1 VPTKEA
7 QKLTINYAE
16 IGLKVGLEIHQQLA
30 TTAKLFCNCPPEL
43 FKEQPEIVFL
53 RRLRPTQSELGQVD
67 PAAYFEFQK
76 GVRIRYEAN
85 HATSCLVEMDEEP
98 PHPLNMEAVETVLM
112 TALMMNAKPVDEV
125 HVMRK
130 TVIDGSNT
138 TGFQRTCVIALDGD
152 IKVGGKIIPIQHA
165 SLEEDAARK
174 TGTEEDGK
182 IIRYRI
188 DRLGIPLIEVA
199 TGPVIYS
206 PAEAQEVALAIGRIL
221 RDTGR
226 VMRGLGTIRQDLNVF
241 IPNGALV
248 EIKGV
253 QELELISKVV
263 EYEVQRQLN
272 LLSIRDELK
281 KANVEAACLNE
292 EFVDATAVFKQTTCK
307 ILQKALNKHHCI
319 KAVKLPNFNGFLK
332 RELMPDF
339 RLGTELADRARFWG
353 RVGGIFHTDE
363 LPAYGVTTEEVKA
376 LRKTVN
382 AKDEDAV
389 VFVAD
394 VPENVEDALKA
405 VVERA
410 REALEGVPAETR
422 AANADGTTRY
432 MRPRPGA
439 ARMYPE
445 TDIPP
450 SPITSA
456 FVEKVRQNLPEP
468 AEKKLARL
476 MKEYSLNEKL
486 AKQVVDSEYS
496 NLFEVIA
503 RESGVSATTVA
514 AFLTETVKAL
524 KRDGVHVESV
534 SDEQVVDIFR
544 LVGVRRLAKEAISDV
559 FGWLSRHENSSTE
572 ETKRQQPTAKVIG
585 GIEVPQGK
593 IYDEAIAALGLA
605 MLSQETLETLVNR
618 VINENKRS
626 VDKLGKNAFGMLMGL
641 VMKEVRGKADPE
653 LVSKLL
659 KERLK

>member
-1 VPTKEA
+1 LE
-7 QKLTINYAE
+7 IDYAK

-30 TTAKLFCNCPPEL
+30 TSAKLFCNCKPEL
-43 FKEQPEIVFL
+43 FKDQPEIVFL

-85 HATSCLVEMDEEP
+85 RETSCLVEMDEEP

-112 TALMMNAKPVDEV
+112 AALMMNAEPVDEV
-125 HVMRK
+125 YVMRK

-138 TGFQRTCVIALDGD
+138 TGFQRTCVISLGGC
-152 IKVGGKIIPIQHA
+152 ITVGAKPIPIQHA

-174 TGTEEDGK
+174 TGDEEGGK
-182 IIRYRI
+182 VIRYRI

-199 TGPVIYS
+199 TAPVIHS
-206 PAEAQEVALAIGRIL
+206 PLEAQEVAFAIGKIL

-226 VMRGLGTIRQDLNVF
+226 VMRGLGTIRQDLNVS

-253 QELELISKVV
+253 QELELISRAV

-272 LLSIRDELK
+272 LLKISEELQK
-281 KANVEAACLNE
+281 KKVDVAGLSED
-292 EFVDATAVFKQTTCK
+292 FVDVTGVFKQTKCK
-307 ILQKALNKHHCI
+307 VIQKALDKRHCV
-319 KAVKLPNFNGFLK
+319 KAVKLPKFNGFLK
-332 RELMPDF
+332 RELVPNF

-363 LPAYGVTTEEVKA
+363 MPAYGVTAEEVEA
-376 LRKTVN
+376 LRKAVN
-382 AKDEDAV
+382 ARDEDAV

-394 VPENVEDALKA
+394 APENALDALKA

-410 REALEGVPAETR
+410 REALSGVPAETR
-422 AANADGTTRY
+422 AANADGTSRY

-450 SPITSA
+450 SLITSD
-456 FVEKVRQNLPEP
+456 FVEKVRLSLPEP
-468 AEKKLARL
+468 AEKKFKRL
-476 MKEYSLNEKL
+476 MRECSLNEKL

-496 NLFEVIA
+496 GLFEVIV
-503 RESGVSATTVA
+503 RESGVSATLVA
-514 AFLTETVKAL
+514 AFLTETLKAL
-524 KRDGVHVESV
+524 KRDGVQVERV
-534 SDEQVVDIFR
+534 PEAQLREVFR
-544 LVGVRRLAKEAISDV
+544 LVGAGELAKEAVAEV
-559 FGWLSRHENSSTE
+559 FTWLSKHE
-572 ETKRQQPTAKVIG
+572 
-585 GIEVPQGK
+585 GK
-593 IYDEAIAALGLA
+593 SLQDAVAGLGLEMFSEA
-605 MLSQETLETLVNR
+605 ELV
-618 VINENKRS
+618 VIVDRAVAANGQA
-626 VDKLGKNAFGMLMGL
+626 VDKLGKNAFGMLMGV
-641 VMKEVRGKADPE
+641 VMKEVRGKAEPE
-653 LVSKLL
+653 LVSRLL